1 MTVTL
6 RQRKKGNKISFY
18 LDYYSKG
25 KRYSEFLKLYLFPE
39 PEKGKL
45 TPAQRQSNKTNLELA
60 ESIRAKRHLEIQSG
74 IYGFHDRGKLNGSFL
89 KYMEMQAEDRRDSNG
104 NYGNWKST
112 IKHLKEYTGGEL
124 FFHEINKEW
133 LSGWKT
139 YLQKYAKARLNRR
152 LSANSQFSYYAKVVA
167 ALKEAVRDGI
177 IKQNP
182 AVEVQGIK
190 QVETQR
196 EYLTI
201 EELIAVSKTLCD
213 YESLKNAFLF
223 SALTGLRWSDIENL
237 KWSNIEYS
245 RESGYYLRYRQIKT
259 SVAETLPISEE
270 ARNLLGDK
278 RSADD
283 PVFVGLKYSAWTNT
297 KLREWMLK
305 AGIAKRITFHSARH
319 TYATLQ
325 LTAGTDIYTVSKLLG
340 HKNLKNTQ
348 IYAKIVDQKK
358 REAADRINLGL
369 NFKQ

>member
-6 RQRKKGNKISFY
+6 RQRGKGDKISLY

-39 PEKGKL
+39 PKKGKL

-60 ESIRAKRHLEIQSG
+60 ESIRAKRHLEIQNG

-89 KYMEMQAEDRRDSNG
+89 KYMDMQAENRRDSNG

-112 IKHLKEYTGGEL
+112 IKHLRACVGGDL
-124 FFHEINKEW
+124 YFHQINKEW

-139 YLQKYAKARLNRR
+139 YLQKHAKGKLNKP
-152 LSANSQFSYYAKVVA
+152 LSPNSQFSYYAKVVA

-182 AVEVQGIK
+182 SAEIHAIK

-196 EYLTI
+196 EFLTI
-201 EELIAVSKTLCD
+201 EELITVSNTPCD
-213 YESLKNAFLF
+213 NESLKNAFLF

-237 KWSNIEYS
+237 KWNNVEFSKEN
-245 RESGYYLRYRQIKT
+245 GYYLRYKQIKT
-259 SVAETLPISEE
+259 AVAETLPISEE
-270 ARNLLGDK
+270 AIKLLGEK
-278 RSADD
+278 RTGNEA
-283 PVFVGLKYSAWTNT
+283 VFVGLKYSAWTNT

-305 AGIAKRITFHSARH
+305 AGINKRITFHSARH

-325 LTAGTDIYTVSKLLG
+325 LTAGTDIYTVSKMLG

-348 IYAKIVDQKK
+348 VYAKIVDQKK
-358 REAADRINLGL
+358 REAANKISLIA
-369 NFKQ
+369 KQ